1 MDLEKLGIERSI
13 VELPVI
19 VDDFTHINAL
29 LEILV

>member
-1 MDLEKLGIERSI
+1 MDHEKLGIERSI

-19 VDDFTHINAL
+19 VNDFPHIDAL